1 MYTLHKAL
9 LCNRS
14 TYLANQLN
22 RSHAEDS
29 HAPEGNSND
38 NDNDDDEN
46 NGNNDDDA
54 NTATSSPFTTPGT
67 VSLPDT
73 DAQAFD
79 LFVRWLYASSL
90 PAARSEDSIGA
101 LLDAYFLAQTLQL
114 PGLTSSVLEQ
124 IRAWYDASDTV
135 PALRRLQYVYEN
147 TPVEDPLRALVL
159 GAVARYL
166 VVGIPAANS
175 TKTGFPPHWDK
186 ALRRDG
192 RLAVDLLIECQRW
205 RLEEASVPD
214 VRREAG
220 VAQKLITEGGHDVE
234 FGGGPGDEGSG
245 EGQSY
250 GEQENDV
257 TDIKLED
264 HDEQGSDGGQLA
276 NGIAHDEAEEK

>member
-9 LCNRS
+9 LCSRS
-14 TYLANQLN
+14 TYLADQLN

-29 HAPEGNSND
+29 HTPEGDSND
-38 NDNDDDEN
+38 DNDDNEN
-46 NGNNDDDA
+46 NDDDDA
-54 NTATSSPFTTPGT
+54 NTATSSPFKEPGT

-90 PAARSEDSIGA
+90 PAARTEDSIGA

-159 GAVARYL
+159 GAVARHL
-166 VVGIPAANS
+166 VVAIPAVNP
-175 TKTGFPPHWDK
+175 TKTGFPAHWDK

-234 FGGGPGDEGSG
+234 FDGGMENGSSDEGGSHA
-245 EGQSY
+245 E
-250 GEQENDV
+250 EQNDV

-264 HDEQGSDGGQLA
+264 HDEQGIDGGQLA